1 MQQIL
6 RIKEIMTQKGISRE
20 DLANKVGV
28 SNTTISNICSETN
41 YPKLDLLP
49 KLAKALKVDIREL
62 FIPTKGN
69 IISDGEVAEAK
80 ELIEKGLDILKGKR

>member
-6 RIKEIMTQKGISRE
+6 RIKEIMTQKGVSRE

-69 IISDGEVAEAK
+69 IISDNEVAEAK
-80 ELIEKGLDILKGKR
+80 ELIEKGLNILNGKR

>member
-6 RIKEIMTQKGISRE
+6 RIKEIMTKKGISRE

-28 SNTTISNICSETN
+28 SLTTISNICSEEN
-41 YPKLDLLP
+41 FPKPKLLL
-49 KLAKALKVDIREL
+49 KLAEAFDIDIREL

-69 IISDGEVAEAK
+69 IISDGEVKEAK
-80 ELIEKGLDILKGKR
+80 ELISKALDILKGKQ